1 MKKRFITPLL
11 CITCVFCAFTLGFF
25 FGRNQNRETILVNTV
40 SREPRNNVLPVSDPL
55 PAETRE
61 AHQFPIDINSASAE
75 ALSALPGI
83 GSTLAERIVSYRSRN
98 GHFQRPEELLNVDGI
113 GAGKLE
119 AILDYV
125 TTGG

>member
-1 MKKRFITPLL
+1 MKKRFLTPLI

-25 FGRNQNRETILVNTV
+25 FGRNQNQETILVDTV

-61 AHQFPIDINSASAE
+61 TIQFPIDINSASAE

-83 GSTLAERIVSYRSRN
+83 GPTLADRILSYRNRHGN
-98 GHFQRPEELLNVDGI
+98 FQRPEELLNVDGI
-113 GAGKLE
+113 GPGKLE